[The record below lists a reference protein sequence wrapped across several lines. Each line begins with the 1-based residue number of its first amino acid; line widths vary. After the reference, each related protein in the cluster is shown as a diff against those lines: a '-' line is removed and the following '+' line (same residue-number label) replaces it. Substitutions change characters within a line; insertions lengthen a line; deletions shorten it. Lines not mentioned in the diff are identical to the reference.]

1 MKDGKVKKIL
11 FIFGTRP
18 EAIKLAPLIHKTKL
32 KKQKFR
38 VKVCV
43 TAQHRQMLDQV
54 LNLFEI
60 EPDYDFNIMRE
71 NQSLFKITVSELQ
84 SFEKLFQKE
93 NPDMILIQGDT
104 TTTFT
109 ASLAAYYAKIKIGHV
124 EAGLRTHDKFNPF
137 PEEINRR
144 LTDCLSDL
152 YFAATKKAMENLLK
166 EGIRKEKIFVTGN
179 TVIDTL
185 LMTVEKQKDR
195 ETQKNLEQKFK
206 ENYKI
211 IFDNRKHILVTA
223 HRRESFGS
231 DIENICLALKKIAQ
245 RIPNCQIVWPVHLN
259 PQVQRPAKKILKNED
274 NIHLI
279 EPLDYFS
286 FVWLMNRVYLILTDS
301 GGIQEEAPSL
311 GKPVLVMR
319 NKTERPEGIEAG
331 TTKIV
336 GTNKKKIFS
345 ETQKLLESKRTYQA
359 MVKAVNP
366 YGDGKASERI
376 TAILEQEL
384 E

>member
-32 KKQKFR
+32 EKHKYQ

-60 EPDYDFNIMRE
+60 EPDYDLNIMRE
-71 NQSLFKITVSELQ
+71 NQNLFEITVRELQ

-144 LTDCLSDL
+144 LSDCLSDL
-152 YFAATKKAMENLLK
+152 YFAPTKKAKENLLR

-179 TVIDTL
+179 TVIDAL
-185 LMTVEKQKDR
+185 LMTVEKQKDW
-195 ETQKNLEQKFK
+195 ETQKNLEQKFR
-206 ENYKI
+206 ESYKI
-211 IFDNRKHILVTA
+211 IFDNRKHILVTV
-223 HRRESFGS
+223 HRRESFGN

-245 RIPNCQIVWPVHLN
+245 SIPDCQIVWPVHLN
-259 PQVQRPAKKILKNED
+259 PQVQRPAKKILKNKD
-274 NIHLI
+274 NVHLI

-286 FVWLMNRVYLILTDS
+286 FVWLMNRAYLILTDS

-311 GKPVLVMR
+311 GRPVLVMR

-331 TTKIV
+331 TTKLV
-336 GTNKKKIFS
+336 GTNNKKIFS
-345 ETQKLLESKRTYQA
+345 ETQKLLENKRTYQA

-376 TAILEQEL
+376 TAIIEQEL